1 MSVPKSIFFSG
12 WVRRRFSLDSEE
24 ERRHTFGAVPEK
36 SKIDLQS
43 VVVVTKQQL
52 ASSIGGETVILG
64 LETGRYYG
72 VDSVGARVWQI
83 IQEPSR
89 VADIRDAIVAEYDVD
104 PGVCET
110 DLLALLGQMAA
121 GKLIEVQAERNS

>member
-64 LETGRYYG
+64 LTAGRYYG
-72 VDSVGARVWQI
+72 VDGVGARVWEI
-83 IQEPSR
+83 IQKPALVS
-89 VADIRDAIVAEYDVD
+89 DIRDRVVAEYDVE
-104 PGVCET
+104 PAACEA
-110 DLLALLGQMAA
+110 DLLKLLEQMLEAQ
-121 GKLIEVQAERNS
+121 LVEVEA